1 MTSSASAQ
9 SGRRDRRG
17 RLVLEVRA
25 GDRMVVNGAALEFT
39 SRTSILL
46 SNRARFLFGKQL
58 MAPEKA
64 TTPSRRLYFGIQSAY
79 LAEPLERPGFVAL
92 ARALAADYMVATT
105 SEEVRSV
112 LRQALADLEAD
123 RGWEALQAVRAL
135 FAHDDAMLGFEVG

>member
-1 MTSSASAQ
+1 MTSKAPAHAA
-9 SGRRDRRG
+9 RRDRRG
-17 RLVLEVRA
+17 RLVLEIRA

-64 TTPSRRLYFGIQSAY
+64 TTPSRRIYFAIQSAY
-79 LAEPLERPGFVAL
+79 VAEQPERPGFVAL
-92 ARALAADYMVATT
+92 ARSLSADYMVATT

-112 LRQALADLEAD
+112 LRRALADLEAD

-135 FAHDDAMLGFEVG
+135 FPHDDAMLGFEVG